1 MTRLGP
7 SAATKASARRSCGN
21 DHVMSTIVIKTMS
34 TRPPTKPLTSPS
46 VTPISTL
53 TTTARTPTSSE
64 IRAPWIMRLR
74 MSRPTWSVPSG

>member
-1 MTRLGP
+1 
-7 SAATKASARRSCGN
+7 
-21 DHVMSTIVIKTMS
+21 MS

-64 IRAPWIMRLR
+64 IRAPWIMRLK